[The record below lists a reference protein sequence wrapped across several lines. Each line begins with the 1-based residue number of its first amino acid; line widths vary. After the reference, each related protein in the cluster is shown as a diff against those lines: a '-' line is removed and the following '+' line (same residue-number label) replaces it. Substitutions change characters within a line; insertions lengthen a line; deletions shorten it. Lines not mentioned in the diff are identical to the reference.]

1 LDLRTYYAPEVE
13 QALVGLIW
21 QEPKLLE
28 RLLRELDPAIHFV
41 QPHLRHILEAIRIG
55 YAQLGAVD
63 WCVVVQ
69 ILREQK
75 LLEQVGELQ
84 TLDELWRNPGYSALF
99 DYYINL
105 LKSYAEQRGTNPH
118 EPVFRF
124 TGGRVQLER
133 NRAWHRQGD
142 PEYIGAA
149 RVAGLDYRVRGWERS
164 NHRIDVKLYPR
175 R

>member
-1 LDLRTYYAPEVE
+1 MDLRTYYAPEVE

-99 DYYINL
+99 DVHTTKHPDQTWRIWIRL
-105 LKSYAEQRGTNPH
+105 CRCERSFLSPHGPQECPSIWIHTHGIGVRQWWLANPH
-118 EPVFRF
+118 
-124 TGGRVQLER
+124 
-133 NRAWHRQGD
+133 
-142 PEYIGAA
+142 
-149 RVAGLDYRVRGWERS
+149 
-164 NHRIDVKLYPR
+164 
-175 R
+175 